1 MIAGI
6 QDLGDIIW
14 MLPDAVSSCGEL
26 EDLQADIDVIM
37 AWAEIF
43 KSPTAAAKIA
53 SKNWLF
59 HGVKIK
65 RDIAKEEADWA
76 SGDYWNAGLDT
87 ANVMTG
93 LIPLDSV
100 TMDLDEYILQ

>member
-1 MIAGI
+1 
-6 QDLGDIIW
+6 

-26 EDLQADIDVIM
+26 EDLQADIDSIM

-43 KSPTAAAKIA
+43 ENPTAAAKIA

-59 HGVKIK
+59 HGVRIK
-65 RDIAKEEADWA
+65 RDIASEEADWA
-76 SGDYWNAGLDT
+76 SGDYYNAGLDS
-87 ANVMTG
+87 ANVMLG

-100 TMDLDEYILQ
+100 NVDIDEYILQ